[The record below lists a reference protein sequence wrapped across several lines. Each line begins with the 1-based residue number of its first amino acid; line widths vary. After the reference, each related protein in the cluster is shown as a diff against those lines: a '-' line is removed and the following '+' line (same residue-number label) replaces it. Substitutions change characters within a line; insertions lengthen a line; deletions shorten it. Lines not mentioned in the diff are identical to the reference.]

1 MNHNRLVGL
10 ALSAG
15 LLIGGLLF
23 ASPWLASP
31 AVAGRLFGEPITQLT
46 NNPAAD
52 VRPMWSPDN
61 KQIAFMSG
69 RDGPSHVYLMNAD
82 GSNQRALTKGKA
94 DDRHPV
100 WMPDGKQIVYDS
112 GEGATSE
119 IWIVNVAD
127 GAMRQ
132 VTRTGGLASF
142 PAPSPDG
149 KTIVF
154 YLFKNETM
162 DLWTIKLDGSDA
174 KQLTKELATAK
185 NEQCTFACHQPG
197 WSPDGQLI
205 SYPGGDKRSIWVM
218 NADGSGQRAVVEQD
232 GGDISHFPWFL
243 EDGRLAYV
251 SEHVES
257 TTAWTDAWTVD
268 LKTGQRNLLQ
278 DYMALQGPLE
288 WNREMS
294 RVIFHSPRS
303 GNFEIYMIDLSV
315 PGGNEVL
322 QGTPV
327 PAAAV

>member
-1 MNHNRLVGL
+1 
-10 ALSAG
+10 
-15 LLIGGLLF
+15 
-23 ASPWLASP
+23 
-31 AVAGRLFGEPITQLT
+31 
-46 NNPAAD
+46 
-52 VRPMWSPDN
+52 
-61 KQIAFMSG
+61 
-69 RDGPSHVYLMNAD
+69 
-82 GSNQRALTKGKA
+82 
-94 DDRHPV
+94 
-100 WMPDGKQIVYDS
+100 
-112 GEGATSE
+112 
-119 IWIVNVAD
+119 
-127 GAMRQ
+127 
-132 VTRTGGLASF
+132 
-142 PAPSPDG
+142 
-149 KTIVF
+149 
-154 YLFKNETM
+154 M

-327 PAAAV
+327 PAAAVSLATPAPYVSGPVATRGAASDAVDPLALAAGLAVTLVAVIALFIWLKSRASGKPS